1 MSLKILLS
9 RVGSSVCLF
18 LCSKIF
24 YKESQVE
31 QNVAL
36 EGKKLARGLSPSD
49 Y

>member
-1 MSLKILLS
+1 MSLKILS

-18 LCSKIF
+18 LCLKIF
-24 YKESQVE
+24 YKELQVE
-31 QNVAL
+31 QNMAL